1 MASMASARHRPTA
14 SVGPFRRFPPIPS
27 SWPLQ
32 TPRIPV
38 PRALYFPHGR
48 RADSCVGPAWG
59 KGRGRK
65 AGDATGAASQRAN
78 FRSYSAALLSCPGA
92 LSAPGRTLLLVV
104 GGVFSMLC
112 CPRSASL
119 LVIDRA
125 RGGLAANWPA
135 RISAIWNH
143 LRTAAADSLPASCSQ
158 HGFYGNTRKSC
169 ATKSFPHSSN

>member
-1 MASMASARHRPTA
+1 MASMAAARHRPTA
-14 SVGPFRRFPPIPS
+14 AVGPFRRFPPIPS

-78 FRSYSAALLSCPGA
+78 FRSYSAALLFCPGA
-92 LSAPGRTLLLVV
+92 LSAPGRTPPTTSRR
-104 GGVFSMLC
+104 GVFNALL
-112 CPRSASL
+112 PAFSL
-119 LVIDRA
+119 WSLVIDRA

-135 RISAIWNH
+135 QICTAIWNH
-143 LRTAAADSLPASCSQ
+143 LRTAAADSLPASC
-158 HGFYGNTRKSC
+158 
-169 ATKSFPHSSN
+169 